1 MNKKLL
7 FFVTEDWYFCS
18 HRLPLALSAKQAGY
32 DVLVVTRV
40 KEHGGR
46 ITGAGLRLIPL
57 PISRRG
63 INPLTEFALIIR
75 LISIYRSE
83 RPDIVHHIA
92 LKPVLYG
99 SIASLATRIPYI
111 VNAMAGLGI
120 LFSSNSLRSRLLRPI
135 LKLSFRFFLN
145 RQNTH
150 VLLQNPDDVQLMCD
164 DVVLDRER
172 ITLIRGSGVD
182 TDQFRSSPEPP
193 GDIIVVLA
201 SRMLWDKG
209 VGEFVEAAR
218 KLKQNGTKARF
229 VLVGKGDKENPCG
242 ISDKILQEWHS
253 EGVIEW
259 WGHRDDMPEVLA
271 CSHIVCLPSY
281 YGEGVPKVLI
291 EAASCARPIVTTNTP
306 GCREIVRD
314 GINGILIP
322 TRNVE
327 AITVAVSRLIASPE
341 LRVRMG
347 EKGREM
353 VESEFS
359 VEKVNAETLRVYKGL
374 NKSSEY
380 QIS

>member
-40 KEHGGR
+40 KEHGDR

-57 PISRRG
+57 PISRRC

-229 VLVGKGDKENPCG
+229 VLVGKGDKENPSG

-259 WGHRDDMPEVLA
+259 WGHRDDMPEVFA

-374 NKSSEY
+374 VR
-380 QIS
+380 

>member
-40 KEHGGR
+40 KEHGDR

-229 VLVGKGDKENPCG
+229 VLVGKGDKENPSG

-322 TRNVE
+322 ARNVD
-327 AITVAVSRLIASPE
+327 AITVAVSRLVASPE

-374 NKSSEY
+374 VR
-380 QIS
+380 

>member
-40 KEHGGR
+40 KEHGDR

-63 INPLTEFALIIR
+63 INPLTEFALIFR

-83 RPDIVHHIA
+83 RPDIVHHVA

-229 VLVGKGDKENPCG
+229 VLVGKGDKENPSG

-259 WGHRDDMPEVLA
+259 WGHRDDMPEVFA

-374 NKSSEY
+374 VR
-380 QIS
+380 

>member
-374 NKSSEY
+374 VR
-380 QIS
+380 

>member
-40 KEHGGR
+40 KEHGDR

-182 TDQFRSSPEPP
+182 TDQFRSSPEPL

-374 NKSSEY
+374 VR
-380 QIS
+380 